1 MWRLERPGRPAIEI
15 TSIHTLGRADLGP
28 QFVCVSRKQATI
40 QLDQDECILH
50 STGTNATAV
59 RRGDTE
65 IHELSKE
72 IPMLLNAGDE
82 IWLDKKDNASILT
95 LVYMPITVD
104 APGVTS
110 QPSSD
115 AAPPSFVTPPPPMP
129 ATPPQSAPRQ
139 TPAITVHVQMDLLQL
154 MVLICMI

>member
-95 LVYMPITVD
+95 LVYMPITAD
-104 APGVTS
+104 APV
-110 QPSSD
+110 
-115 AAPPSFVTPPPPMP
+115 VTPVVTPVFTPMV
-129 ATPPQSAPRQ
+129 TPVVTFCHHHLPIFYYFNTHRRWNG
-139 TPAITVHVQMDLLQL
+139 
-154 MVLICMI
+154 ICACCTCVSR